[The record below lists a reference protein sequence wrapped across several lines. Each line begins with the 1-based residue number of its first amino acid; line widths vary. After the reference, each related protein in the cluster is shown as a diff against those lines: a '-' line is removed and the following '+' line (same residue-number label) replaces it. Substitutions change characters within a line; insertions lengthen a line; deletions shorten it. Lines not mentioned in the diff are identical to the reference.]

1 MTIRS
6 KQLGLIYY
14 DPTKA
19 YNGYTLFA
27 PASPGSGD
35 KTYLID
41 MEGRIV
47 HLWDLGGW
55 VRYHMELLPNG
66 HIFGGRYERDKPVA
80 TMIFLGG
87 ELFEMDWDG
96 NVVWRYDDPEMD
108 LHDRSLLANGNIMI
122 MKHADIPKDIEKK
135 VRGGIPGSENDYG
148 FGKMHGFVLQEIDRE
163 GKVDNEFELFRKLD
177 PKVDVIPAYGT
188 RGVWP
193 GTNSLEE
200 LSNGNMVTTSYNMNN
215 IYIWDRQTGDVK
227 WRWGDGILAF
237 PHDPTELD
245 NGNILVHDNQRYPTA
260 WMPPDGS
267 RVIEVNPKTNE
278 IEWQFRAENPTDFHN
293 TYIGSNQRLPNGNT
307 LVCSGARG
315 HFFEVTPDGE
325 VVWEFVS
332 PFFYRYSTASID
344 LGDSI
349 AVFRCYRF
357 GPDYPGLQGK
367 DLDPG
372 RYANVNNLYGLTGVS
387 SGRVSVSSSG
397 PQAVVSMGSQ
407 AAPGL
412 GQPGGEDKVSAR
424 AKMLGY

>member
-1 MTIRS
+1 
-6 KQLGLIYY
+6 
-14 DPTKA
+14 
-19 YNGYTLFA
+19 
-27 PASPGSGD
+27 
-35 KTYLID
+35 
-41 MEGRIV
+41 
-47 HLWDLGGW
+47 
-55 VRYHMELLPNG
+55 MELLPNG